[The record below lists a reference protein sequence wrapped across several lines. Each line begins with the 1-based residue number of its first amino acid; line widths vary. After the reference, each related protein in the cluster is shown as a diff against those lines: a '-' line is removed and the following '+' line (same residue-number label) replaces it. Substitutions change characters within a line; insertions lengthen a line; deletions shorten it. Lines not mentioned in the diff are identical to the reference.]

1 VADMTRKLGVL
12 AMALVCCLSAAATVN
27 PGAISGTVSN
37 SAGVPQMGA
46 MVEIIANSAAHA
58 QIVMTDAKGAF
69 TLAGLL
75 PGLYTVKVS
84 EPSFLPTIRERVH
97 LQSGASLLM
106 NVTLNTLFEAI
117 QLVPKRKTTPEGDD
131 DWRWA
136 LRSMANRPILR
147 LADDEPLVVV
157 QRSEDADGQ
166 LKARVS
172 FISSTDGDSLNS
184 TGVNANFHVEQSIFG
199 KRSMVPA
206 KWSLNGDVGNT
217 TNPNAV
223 IRAAYSREMPDGT
236 SPEIALTARHFASYN
251 PDQPAI
257 QALALSVANSMTYGD
272 YLELGYGL
280 ETQMIQFKE
289 RATSFRPYS
298 SISAHPGKNTILQY
312 RYATSTPD
320 LRAAKGFDTAP
331 ADLSESNPR
340 LTLTPQGQKVENA
353 SHNEVSISQRLG
365 EHKLQVAV
373 YQDTV
378 HNAALSG
385 TGAVFTED
393 TNALIGDP
401 FSGTFYYNGGNL
413 HTQGVRAVYSH
424 PIGSGMDATLDY
436 AYGGVLAAPQNLVQ
450 VSQTATE
457 LVTGKRHS
465 AAAKISGRAPQTGTK
480 LICSYR
486 WVSGTA
492 LTPVDMFNASAGE
505 TDPYLSFFIRQPLPT
520 MHFLPNGLEA
530 LVDVRNLLAQGYRPV
545 LSADGSTVYLVQ
557 GSRVIRAGLIF
568 NF

>member
-1 VADMTRKLGVL
+1 VVAL
-12 AMALVCCLSAAATVN
+12 ALMFCLSATAAVN
-27 PGAISGTVSN
+27 PAAISGTVRDS
-37 SAGVPQMGA
+37 SGVPQMGA
-46 MVEIIANSAAHA
+46 MVEIIANSAEHA
-58 QIVMTDAKGAF
+58 QTVLTDAKGAF
-69 TLAGLL
+69 ALPGLL

-84 EPSFLPTIRERVH
+84 APSFLPTIRERVH
-97 LQSGASLLM
+97 LQSGASLLI

-117 QLVPKRKTTPEGDD
+117 QLVPKRKSTPEGDD

-147 LADDEPLVVV
+147 LADEDPLVVV
-157 QRSEDADGQ
+157 QGSGDVDGQ

-172 FISSTDGDSLNS
+172 FISSSDGDSLNNA
-184 TGVNANFHVEQSIFG
+184 GMNANFHVEQSIFG

-206 KWSLNGDVGNT
+206 KWSLNGDVGST

-223 IRAAYSREMPDGT
+223 IRAGYSREMPDGT
-236 SPEIALTARHFASYN
+236 TPEIALTARHFASFN

-257 QALALSVANSMTYGD
+257 QALALSVANSMTFGD
-272 YLELGYGL
+272 ALEVGYGG

-289 RATSFRPYS
+289 RATSFRPYA

-340 LTLTPQGQKVENA
+340 LTLTSLGQRVENA
-353 SHNEVSISQRLG
+353 THNEVSISQRMG
-365 EHKLQVAV
+365 AHKVQLAV
-373 YQDTV
+373 FADTV

-385 TGAVFTED
+385 TGAVFTQD

-401 FSGTFYYNGGNL
+401 YSGTFYCNGGNL
-413 HTQGVRAVYSH
+413 QTQGMRAVYSH
-424 PIGSGMDATLDY
+424 PIAGGMDATLDY
-436 AYGGVLAAPQNLVQ
+436 AYGGVLTAPVGLVQ
-450 VSQTATE
+450 LSQTATS
-457 LVTGKRHS
+457 LVTEKRHA
-465 AAAKISGRAPQTGTK
+465 AAAKLSGTTPRTGTRV
-480 LICSYR
+480 IASYR
-486 WVSGTA
+486 WVSGSA

-505 TDPYLSFFIRQPLPT
+505 TDPYLSFFVRQPVPT
-520 MHFLPNGLEA
+520 MHILPNGLEA
-530 LVDVRNLLAQGYRPV
+530 LLDVRNLLAQGYRPV